1 MSTNP
6 PKSDGDTDAQHA
18 IDNHRAY
25 VGNERDYDFLGASQ
39 FRLLC
44 ALGLRENHRLLDL
57 GCGSLRAGRL
67 FIAYLR
73 PGHYYGIEPNPWLID
88 SAIEEEVSSGLVEL
102 KQPTFAHN
110 SDFAVDG
117 FGVEFDFI
125 LAQSIFSHTE
135 IDLTRT
141 ALSNFRKS
149 LKPGGRCLMTFAVGN
164 ATFPGT
170 DWVYPKTVSYPRA
183 LIRQLASECDL
194 DVVELDWFHP
204 RQRWFLMVAKGDR
217 LPTATELDMLS
228 GVVLYDRKLSVS
240 ASAMGRRARSI
251 SLYYKYSI
259 LPRLRRVQ
267 GWLRGR
273 KHRGHV

>member
-1 MSTNP
+1 MSTNRQ
-6 PKSDGDTDAQHA
+6 KNDGDTDTQHA

-44 ALGLRENHRLLDL
+44 ALGLREHHRLLDL

-67 FIAYLR
+67 FIPYLKT
-73 PGHYYGIEPNPWLID
+73 GHYYGIEPNPWLIER
-88 SAIEEEVSSGLVEL
+88 AIAEEVSAGLVEL
-102 KQPTFAHN
+102 KQPHFAHN

-117 FGVEFDFI
+117 FGVKFDFI

-135 IDLTRT
+135 IELTRT
-141 ALSNFRKS
+141 ALKNFRQA
-149 LKPGGRCLMTFAVGN
+149 LTPGGRCVVTFAVGH
-164 ATFPGT
+164 ASFPGT
-170 DWVYPKTVSYPRA
+170 DWVYPKTVSYPRT
-183 LIRQLASECDL
+183 LIRQLADACDL
-194 DVVELDWFHP
+194 DSTELNWFHP

-217 LPTATELDMLS
+217 LPRTSELDMLN
-228 GVVLYDRKLSVS
+228 GVVLYDPKLSVS
-240 ASAMGRRARSI
+240 ASLIGRNARRV